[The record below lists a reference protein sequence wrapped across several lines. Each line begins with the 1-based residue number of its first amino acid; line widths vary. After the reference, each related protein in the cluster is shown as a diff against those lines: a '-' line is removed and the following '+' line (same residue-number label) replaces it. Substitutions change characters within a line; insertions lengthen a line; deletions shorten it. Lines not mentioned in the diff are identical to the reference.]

1 MNSAESGIGTYLN
14 EKYVLATS
22 FDLDVCDKDRLVS
35 GINTLGSN
43 AQMFLNV
50 IGGGTEQAPGGGVSQ
65 ANISTIFVLCTSMVQ
80 IFQGATLKII
90 Q

>member
-1 MNSAESGIGTYLN
+1 LEDKFII
-14 EKYVLATS
+14 ATS

-50 IGGGTEQAPGGGVSQ
+50 VGG
-65 ANISTIFVLCTSMVQ
+65 ANNDDSPNQSTIFVLCTSMVQ
-80 IFQGATLKII
+80 IYQGATLQII

>member
-1 MNSAESGIGTYLN
+1 VS
-14 EKYVLATS
+14 
-22 FDLDVCDKDRLVS
+22 DKDRLVS

-50 IGGGTEQAPGGGVSQ
+50 VGAVGNNSSV
-65 ANISTIFVLCTSMVQ
+65 STIFVLCTSMIQ
-80 IFQGATLKII
+80 IYQGATLQII